1 MNFELG
7 YGKSGMPVE
16 IQDDNFLGIILPN
29 SVNVPAGGRA
39 EVKRSLEQPIGA
51 ERLSRIVKQGERVV
65 IVTSDITRPVPSWDV
80 CSPIIDELALSG
92 VADANI
98 TIVFAVGS
106 HRRHTTEE
114 MMRLVG
120 QDIYK
125 RIRCIDSDNTDF
137 VHVGVS
143 RAGTSY
149 DVFSVVAN
157 ADRVIC
163 VGNIEFHYFAGYSGG
178 AKAIMPGVCTRSA
191 IQSNHSMMVEP
202 NAVAGILDSNP
213 VREDIDEVGEH
224 QRIDYIVNVVLDE
237 HKKILKSY
245 AGHYIEAHRAGCAFL
260 DYLYKVPITEKADI
274 VVVSV
279 GGYPKDINLYQA
291 QKGLDNAKYAVKDG
305 GVIIVCA
312 SCSEGFGESCFE
324 RWMKEMMPA
333 KRIEEIKSN
342 FQLGGHKAAAI
353 AMVSQKADI
362 FLVSDLPEELVK
374 SIYLIPC
381 NDTEDALDRAYKK
394 CGKDAKVIIMPY
406 GGSTLPCMRK
416 EQRINL
422 LEQ

>member
-7 YGKSGMPVE
+7 YGKSGIPVE
-16 IQDDNFLGIILPN
+16 IQDDNFLGLILPN
-29 SVNVPAGGRA
+29 TVNVPAGGRA

-51 ERLSRIVKQGERVV
+51 ERLSMIVNQGERVV

-80 CSPIIDELALSG
+80 CPPIIEELALAG
-92 VADANI
+92 VPDENI

-106 HRRHTTEE
+106 HRHHSTEE
-114 MMRLVG
+114 MIRLVG

-125 RIRCIDSDNTDF
+125 RIQCIDSDNTDF

-191 IQSNHSMMVEP
+191 IQSNHSMMVEQ
-202 NAVAGILDSNP
+202 NAAAGILESNP

-237 HKKILKSY
+237 HK
-245 AGHYIEAHRAGCAFL
+245 R
-260 DYLYKVPITEKADI
+260 
-274 VVVSV
+274 
-279 GGYPKDINLYQA
+279 
-291 QKGLDNAKYAVKDG
+291 
-305 GVIIVCA
+305 II
-312 SCSEGFGESCFE
+312 
-324 RWMKEMMPA
+324 
-333 KRIEEIKSN
+333 
-342 FQLGGHKAAAI
+342 
-353 AMVSQKADI
+353 
-362 FLVSDLPEELVK
+362 
-374 SIYLIPC
+374 Y
-381 NDTEDALDRAYKK
+381 TK
-394 CGKDAKVIIMPY
+394 C
-406 GGSTLPCMRK
+406 
-416 EQRINL
+416 Q
-422 LEQ
+422 